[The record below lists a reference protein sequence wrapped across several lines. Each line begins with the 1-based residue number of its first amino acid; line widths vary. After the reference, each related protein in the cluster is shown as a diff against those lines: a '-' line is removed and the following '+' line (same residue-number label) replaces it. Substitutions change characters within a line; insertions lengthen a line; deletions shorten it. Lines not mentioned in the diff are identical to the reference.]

1 MLLNT
6 RKWHGFFLTVLL
18 CLIPA
23 SLVLPG
29 IDVGFWFL
37 LHPTGFWEK
46 IVFGIVAIACFW
58 PQFLLA
64 CFLFYLVA
72 KIIEEC

>member
-1 MLLNT
+1 MLINT
-6 RKWHGFFLTVLL
+6 RKTLGFIVTIFL

-23 SLVLPG
+23 GLVLPG
-29 IDVGFWFL
+29 IDIGFWFL
-37 LHPTGFWEK
+37 FRPVGFWER
-46 IVFGIVAIACFW
+46 IAFGVVAIACFW